1 MDWYP
6 LYNSLRIAAIS
17 CVLVFFA
24 GIFAAYYVARLPRA
38 VKGILDV
45 ILTLPMVLPP
55 TVVGYFILLVFG
67 AKRPLGI
74 FLAQYGIKFVMTWYG
89 GVLAAAVVAF
99 PLMYRTARGAF
110 ESFDDTLAYSGQTL
124 GLSNTYIFWHIR
136 MPYCRQGILAG
147 TVLAFARALGEYGA
161 TSMLIGYTPGH
172 TAGSVTLKVGD
183 ALFVGDT
190 LFAGSCGRTD
200 LPGGDPMEML
210 ASLRR
215 LGRLEGDYT
224 VYPGHMDSTTLAREK
239 QYNPFIRQALR

>member
-1 MDWYP
+1 M
-6 LYNSLRIAAIS
+6 
-17 CVLVFFA
+17 
-24 GIFAAYYVARLPRA
+24 
-38 VKGILDV
+38 KV
-45 ILTLPMVLPP
+45 IT
-55 TVVGYFILLVFG
+55 TVVGELGTNCYLLIDEATREAALIDPADSPDELSALIEREGVTLRYILLTHG
-67 AKRPLGI
+67 HRDHTLAAPAMHKRYP
-74 FLAQYGIKFVMTWYG
+74 
-89 GVLAAAVVAF
+89 AAAVYIHRLDANGSGIYRY
-99 PLMYRTARGAF
+99 PLEGVIDGLNYYDEG
-110 ESFDDTLAYSGQTL
+110 DTLPL
-124 GLSNTYIFWHIR
+124 GSLTIS
-136 MPYCRQGILAG
+136 
-147 TVLAFARALGEYGA
+147 VL
-161 TSMLIGYTPGH
+161 YTPGH